1 MYQSKDKVNRMP
13 VLMTLTDGT
22 EMSVALRLTLSN
34 KLMDALSTSDLFLDI
49 LTEDGE
55 QQFISKSAI
64 RFIRGTEGARQTQQ
78 EAAPRPINP
87 GPLDP
92 YSVLKLQRNA
102 SPDDVKKAYHKMV
115 RLYHPDRI
123 ASFDLPEDM
132 KEYARD
138 MLVRVN
144 LAFEELKR

>member
-1 MYQSKDKVNRMP
+1 MYQAKDRVNRMP
-13 VLMTLTDGT
+13 VLITMSDGT
-22 EMSVALRLTLSN
+22 VISAAVRLTLSN
-34 KLMDALSTSDLFLDI
+34 KLTDALSTSDLFLDI
-49 LTEDGE
+49 LAEDGE
-55 QQFISKSAI
+55 QQFVSKSAI
-64 RFIRGTEGARQTQQ
+64 RFIRASDGPRQTHQ
-78 EAAPRPINP
+78 EAGPRPSAP

-92 YSVLKLQRNA
+92 YTVLKLQRSA
-102 SPDDVKKAYHKMV
+102 TPDDVKKAYHKLV

-132 KEYARD
+132 MEYARD

>member
-1 MYQSKDKVNRMP
+1 MYQSKDRVSRMP
-13 VLMTLTDGT
+13 VLITMSDGT
-22 EMSVALRLTLSN
+22 QINGAVRLTLTN
-34 KLMDALSTSDLFLDI
+34 KLTDALSTSDLFLDI

-55 QQFISKSAI
+55 QQFVSKAAI
-64 RFIRGTEGARQTQQ
+64 RLIRATDGARTQQ
-78 EAAPRPINP
+78 EAGPRPFAQ
-87 GPLDP
+87 GPVDP
-92 YSVLKLQRNA
+92 YSTLKLQRDA

-132 KEYARD
+132 LEYARD